1 MIMMVARLAAQPGS
15 GYVLLHH
22 VMGDAWAYVEGGMGA
37 VSNAIAGA
45 AAENGVVLA
54 VNAPVSQIHVGDD
67 GAVSGVTI
75 GDGAADCPP
84 SIDANMVL
92 SSTTIRRLVSAL
104 KRSPTWNEQSEMSTK
119 FNALDESVDYTSMTA
134 KINVAL
140 SKLPRLRS
148 DKSGAEK
155 HDMRSG

>member
-75 GDGAADCPP
+75 GDGAIVGAGAVVTRDVAAGATVVGNPARPLPP
-84 SIDANMVL
+84 RD
-92 SSTTIRRLVSAL
+92 
-104 KRSPTWNEQSEMSTK
+104 
-119 FNALDESVDYTSMTA
+119 
-134 KINVAL
+134 
-140 SKLPRLRS
+140 
-148 DKSGAEK
+148 
-155 HDMRSG
+155 